1 MSFAARLLAG
11 TERLGPLC
19 VGLDPY
25 PARIPAMF
33 GAGVA
38 GITAFCRAVIAQA
51 AGQVTVLKPQAAL
64 FEAHGP
70 EGFAALATIM
80 AEARAAG
87 LLVILDAKRG
97 DIGDTA
103 AGYAQAY
110 LGQTAPMPA
119 DCLTVAPYMG
129 ADSIAP
135 FVAAAKA
142 NGRGVAVLARTSNPG
157 SADLQALVAA
167 GEPVFAHTARML
179 APFAADLADGA
190 FSSLMIV
197 AGATGP
203 AEARL
208 LRSLLPT
215 AMFLVPGYG
224 AQGASAAE
232 AVAGFVRGPD
242 GRLTGG
248 VVNASRSVLYPAA
261 AQAAPTGAEWERAIR
276 EAIAAAQGDLTA
288 ACAQP

>member
-1 MSFAARLLAG
+1 
-11 TERLGPLC
+11 
-19 VGLDPY
+19 
-25 PARIPAMF
+25 MF

-38 GITAFCRAVIAQA
+38 GLTAFCRGVIAQA
-51 AGQVTVLKPQAAL
+51 AGRAAVIKPQAAL

-70 EGFAALATIM
+70 EGFAALATVM

-103 AGYAQAY
+103 AGYASAY
-110 LGQTAPMPA
+110 LGPDAPMPA

-142 NGRGVAVLARTSNPG
+142 TGRGVAVLARTSNPG
-157 SADLQALVAA
+157 SADLQALDA
-167 GEPVFAHTARML
+167 GGQPVFAHTARML
-179 APFAADLADGA
+179 APFAAELAAGA

-203 AEARL
+203 AEARA
-208 LRSLLPT
+208 LRELLPS
-215 AMFLVPGYG
+215 ALFLVPGYG

-232 AVAGFVRGPD
+232 AVAGFVPGPE

-248 VVNASRSVLYPAA
+248 VVNASRSVLYPPA
-261 AQAAPTGAEWERAIR
+261 AQAATSAAAWDA
-276 EAIAAAQGDLTA
+276 AIATAIEAAQADLRA
-288 ACAQP
+288 ACGWG